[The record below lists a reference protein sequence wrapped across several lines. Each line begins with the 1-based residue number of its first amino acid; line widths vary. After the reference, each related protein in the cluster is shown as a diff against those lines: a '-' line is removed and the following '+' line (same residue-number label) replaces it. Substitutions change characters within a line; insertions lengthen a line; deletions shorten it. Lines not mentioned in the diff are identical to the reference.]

1 MDKLKES
8 DQKVRVVASNDTAC
22 TGVEAHGI
30 QAGEAAAQ
38 GADGGLE
45 DIFSRMRGD
54 LDSEESEEELKGI
67 LETMMSQLMSK
78 EVLYEPLKELHDKVR
93 TAKHPVTYTLN
104 AAAVPLVSER
114 Q

>member
-1 MDKLKES
+1 MALHI
-8 DQKVRVVASNDTAC
+8 
-22 TGVEAHGI
+22 GVEVHGI

-78 EVLYEPLKELHDKVR
+78 D
-93 TAKHPVTYTLN
+93 
-104 AAAVPLVSER
+104 VPITFLQGLSLVSRREAAR
-114 Q
+114 SDICPS